1 MRKTNSNVLQRSIE
15 LKFKQQGQLL
25 AIVDAITCCKTWQ
38 FVDIFKCA
46 SFNMTW
52 NKNSFDL
59 NLYEVHVPAAACM
72 VRLTVYGV
80 IVLPNY
86 LHILIIKIYMYL
98 HSQYLSSTRH
108 CSYILMIIYMHH
120 WIKPLRHTGYCD
132 NYFIMSTVGS

>member
-15 LKFKQQGQLL
+15 LKIKQQGQLL
-25 AIVDAITCCKTWQ
+25 AIVDAITCCKNWQ

-52 NKNSFDL
+52 NKNSFEL

-86 LHILIIKIYMYL
+86 LHILIKKYTCICIHSIY
-98 HSQYLSSTRH
+98 HPPDTAI
-108 CSYILMIIYMHH
+108 ILMMIYMHH